1 MEPMQPPHMVS
12 LTAEKLQAELQG
24 DSCLGGVCGKAGPL
38 ARPLAVLDCAEE
50 GISLLSLSLPISGS
64 LQPVCDK

>member
-12 LTAEKLQAELQG
+12 LSAEKLQAELQG

-50 GISLLSLSLPISGS
+50 GFHR
-64 LQPVCDK
+64 CH